1 MDTMGDADQYE
12 YDEELPP
19 PRQPWLTSEALAVT
33 SLALAI
39 GSLFVTGVSQ
49 YVVFVVTESL
59 GVNNGSNQQKQ
70 VVLFMAPVAI
80 MSFIAVASGVTAL
93 KRRSDDRWA
102 GALAVAGLALGAV
115 ILLVAAGSMLAV
127 WVHDPVFSPAE

>member
-33 SLALAI
+33 SLAMAM

-49 YVVFVVTESL
+49 YVVFVVTETL
-59 GVNNGSNQQKQ
+59 GVNGSNQQKQ

-80 MSFIAVASGVTAL
+80 MSLIAVASGVTAL

-102 GALAVAGLALGAV
+102 GALAVAGVALGAV
-115 ILLVAAGSMLAV
+115 MLLVAAGSMLAV